1 MGTRAGVDENGRGE
15 GKKAKHFFCLRLP
28 RGFSFAPE
36 GGATSG
42 GGEHGLQMKLASPN
56 CYCCHRLR
64 GRWPRSLASPAAEA
78 EPPVTGLKARTDGLT
93 DGLASKHMPSYQQ
106 KHRFQK
112 LTNTS
117 ATLTQF
123 VEASAFRL
131 NISIDIKNAYNGPRV
146 CFCDLHKI

>member
-1 MGTRAGVDENGRGE
+1 MRLGYIGPTPLPFYLGV
-15 GKKAKHFFCLRLP
+15 
-28 RGFSFAPE
+28 
-36 GGATSG
+36 GGA
-42 GGEHGLQMKLASPN
+42 
-56 CYCCHRLR
+56 
-64 GRWPRSLASPAAEA
+64 GRAAGTMQWAGPPTPVPSSCNAKA